1 MTVSNTPCNNIASS
15 NTLQKDIEL
24 CRHTILLID
33 SNRIESWH
41 PTIFK
46 NNLCSDHRT
55 RNVVDSMG
63 VNRLGRKEVLSL
75 LNILETIE

>member
-1 MTVSNTPCNNIASS
+1 MMPSDNTPCS

-46 NNLCSDHRT
+46 NNLCSDQRT
-55 RNVVDSMG
+55 RHIVESLGVVD
-63 VNRLGRKEVLSL
+63 RLGKDEVLSL
-75 LNILETIE
+75 LEILEVIKEG

>member
-1 MTVSNTPCNNIASS
+1 MTVSNTPYNNIAGS

-24 CRHTILLID
+24 CRYTILLID

-41 PTIFK
+41 PKIFSS
-46 NNLCSDHRT
+46 NLCSDQRT
-55 RNVVDSMG
+55 RNVINSMG
-63 VNRLGRKEVLSL
+63 VNRLGRNEVVSL

>member
-1 MTVSNTPCNNIASS
+1 MMVCDNMVSS
-15 NTLQKDIEL
+15 NTIQKDIEL

-41 PTIFK
+41 PIIFK
-46 NNLCSDHRT
+46 NSLCSDQRT
-55 RNVVDSMG
+55 RNAIATMG
-63 VNRLGRKEVLSL
+63 AKRLGREEVLSL